1 MLVIMAMACAL
12 GAIMGPL
19 AGLFPALLP
28 SAFSSDPAL
37 WPLMRSVAWQVGI
50 PVTQL
55 TQWQC
60 CLHRAGLSSL
70 QALPTR
76 AGCAAHAV
84 FQACC
89 MRCWRREQRRSLF

>member
-28 SAFSSDPAL
+28 SAFSSDPVL

-50 PVTQL
+50 SEI
-55 TQWQC
+55 
-60 CLHRAGLSSL
+60 R
-70 QALPTR
+70 QAVPSMSC
-76 AGCAAHAV
+76 G
-84 FQACC
+84 
-89 MRCWRREQRRSLF
+89 SI